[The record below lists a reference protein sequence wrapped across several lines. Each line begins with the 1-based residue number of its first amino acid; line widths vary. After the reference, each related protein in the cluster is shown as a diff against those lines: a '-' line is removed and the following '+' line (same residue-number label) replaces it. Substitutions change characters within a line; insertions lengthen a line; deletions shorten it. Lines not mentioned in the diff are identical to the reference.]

1 MHAHITHHR
10 GFRRLAAMVLGWSL
24 AIPSAVPACPLCKD
38 ALSGDPIGSALSWT
52 TLLLIAFPSGLVT
65 LIGGW
70 IFFMYWRAARQAA
83 SATLES
89 PSPAWSAALNEKE
102 SET

>member
-1 MHAHITHHR
+1 MCMGTTHQR
-10 GFRRLAAMVLGWSL
+10 RFRRLATMVLGSSL
-24 AIPSAVPACPLCKD
+24 VIPSAVLACPACKD

-65 LIGGW
+65 CIGGW

-83 SATLES
+83 SAPVES
-89 PSPAWSAALNEKE
+89 PSPSWSAALNQKE